1 VPKELPPEFKRDV
14 VRVARPL
21 KAGVLRLAGQP
32 GQPGEL
38 EDAYL
43 TNALIDAHADDPEFG
58 YRFLSDEL
66 ERAGHTVGER
76 RVWRLCGQQ
85 KLRSATVRKGR
96 SGKTTWARFPRDH
109 LQRDFTAA
117 VPNTVWVTDITE
129 HPTAEGNL
137 NCCEIKD
144 LFSTAPWLRPRRAND
159 RATRRQ
165 CPAHGR
171 RQPDNRL
178 RFQQQIEP
186 TSTARRML
194 PTNPTEPASATGWQ
208 T

>member
-1 VPKELPPEFKRDV
+1 
-14 VRVARPL
+14 
-21 KAGVLRLAGQP
+21 
-32 GQPGEL
+32 
-38 EDAYL
+38 
-43 TNALIDAHADDPEFG
+43 
-58 YRFLSDEL
+58 
-66 ERAGHTVGER
+66 
-76 RVWRLCGQQ
+76 
-85 KLRSATVRKGR
+85 
-96 SGKTTWARFPRDH
+96 
-109 LQRDFTAA
+109 
-117 VPNTVWVTDITE
+117 VPNTVWVTDITK

-137 NCCEIKD
+137 YCCEIKD
-144 LFSTAPWLRPRRAND
+144 LFSTASWLRPRRADN

-171 RQPDNRL
+171 RQPDKRL